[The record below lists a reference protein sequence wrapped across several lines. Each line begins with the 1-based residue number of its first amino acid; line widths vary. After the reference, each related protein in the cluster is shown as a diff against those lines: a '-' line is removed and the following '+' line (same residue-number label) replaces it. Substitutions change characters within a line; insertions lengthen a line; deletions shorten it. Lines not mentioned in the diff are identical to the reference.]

1 MFEGHKLIV
10 NCSHCVVI
18 CLSITQSVSSA
29 DTGEEGEELNT
40 EVQSVDKQSLFTTV
54 FDTLGKC
61 NSNGCTHDYIHSRC
75 YKTNLDM

>member
-1 MFEGHKLIV
+1 M

-61 NSNGCTHDYIHSRC
+61 NSNVAHTITYIADVI
-75 YKTNLDM
+75 KQI